1 MGEACSTGRIRS
13 SDLPEEYALID
24 SQGFEYFD
32 VIEVD
37 LDTYSIQIGMY
48 NEDGSPMLD
57 EHGVEKILKIQS
69 PNPLKAIPRSLLS
82 NGN

>member
-24 SQGFEYFD
+24 SFGCEYFD

-37 LDTYSIQIGMY
+37 LDTYEIQIGMY

-57 EHGVEKILKIQS
+57 EYGVEKILRIKSIR
-69 PNPLKAIPRSLLS
+69 PLKAIPRSLLS